1 MDTQGLTDVVDL
13 PNIEPMRCSRV
24 DMTSDSVVGVWGLSY
39 HGLYGPVSDHAQVRG
54 GPEGVRWVLFAK
66 SEKVLNVA

>member
-1 MDTQGLTDVVDL
+1 MDTQGLIDVVDL

-39 HGLYGPVSDHAQVRG
+39 HGLYGPVGDHAQV
-54 GPEGVRWVLFAK
+54 
-66 SEKVLNVA
+66 